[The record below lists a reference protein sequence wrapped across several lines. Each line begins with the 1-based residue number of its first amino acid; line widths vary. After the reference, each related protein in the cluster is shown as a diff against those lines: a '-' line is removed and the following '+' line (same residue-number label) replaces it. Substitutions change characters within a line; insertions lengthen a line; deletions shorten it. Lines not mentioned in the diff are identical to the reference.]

1 MIERYSKM
9 VRDKD
14 EIEICWKALENK
26 MEKLNFSEKEKN
38 HLKNRLLKEEAKAL
52 REQRKKLTADD
63 FEPVEIIGRGA
74 FGEVRVCRKKDTG

>member
-1 MIERYSKM
+1 MI
-9 VRDKD
+9 RDKK

-26 MEKLNFSEKEKN
+26 MEKLKFTENEKN
-38 HLKNRLLKEEAKAL
+38 HLKNKLLKEEANGL
-52 REQRKKLTADD
+52 RMHRIKLTADD